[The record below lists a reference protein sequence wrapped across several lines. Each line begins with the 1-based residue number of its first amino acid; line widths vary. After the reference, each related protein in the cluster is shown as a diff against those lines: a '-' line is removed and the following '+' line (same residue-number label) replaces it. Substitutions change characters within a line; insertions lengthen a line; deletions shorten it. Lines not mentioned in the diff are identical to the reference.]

1 MSLYV
6 QASDYVGISFW
17 IVSVA
22 MFAATVF
29 FLYEGMNVKSS
40 WRVSLLVVGL
50 VTLIATVHYYY
61 MRELWVNTGESPIV
75 YRYIDWLLTVPLQM
89 IEFYLILIAAGL
101 AVSPSVF
108 WRLLFGTL
116 VMLLGGYAGENGW
129 ISAPMGFVIGMAGWV
144 FIVFEIFKG
153 ESSVVATKNDSI
165 KYAFRTMGL
174 IVVVGWSIYPIGY
187 IFGLLTPMIGLG
199 TVNINFLN
207 ITYNLAD
214 LKNKILF
221 GLIKWNA
228 AIKDTA
234 ASKASK

>member
-1 MSLYV
+1 
-6 QASDYVGISFW
+6 
-17 IVSVA
+17 
-22 MFAATVF
+22 
-29 FLYEGMNVKSS
+29 
-40 WRVSLLVVGL
+40 
-50 VTLIATVHYYY
+50 
-61 MRELWVNTGESPIV
+61 
-75 YRYIDWLLTVPLQM
+75 M

-174 IVVVGWSIYPIGY
+174 IVVIGWSIYPIGY

-199 TVNINFLN
+199 TININFLN

-214 LKNKILF
+214 FVNKILF
-221 GLIKWNA
+221 GLIIWNA
-228 AIKDTA
+228 AIKDTK
-234 ASKASK
+234 STQQ

>member
-1 MSLYV
+1 MTFLE
-6 QASDYVGISFW
+6 ATDYVGISFW

-29 FLYEGMNVKSS
+29 FLYEGMQ
-40 WRVSLLVVGL
+40 
-50 VTLIATVHYYY
+50 VTLIATIHYYY
-61 MRELWVNTGESPIV
+61 MRDLWVNTGESPIV

-101 AVSPSVF
+101 AVSSSVF
-108 WRLLFGTL
+108 WRLLIGTL

-129 ISAPMGFVIGMAGWV
+129 ISPTLGFVIGMAGWI
-144 FIVFEIFKG
+144 FIVFEIFRG
-153 ESSVVATKNDSI
+153 ESNAVATKNESV
-165 KYAFRTMGL
+165 KYAFRAMGL
-174 IVVVGWSIYPIGY
+174 IVVIGWSIYPIGY

-199 TVNINFLN
+199 TANLNFLN

-214 LKNKILF
+214 FVNKILF
-221 GLIKWNA
+221 GLIIWNA

>member
-40 WRVSLLVVGL
+40 WRVSLLVVRL
-50 VTLIATVHYYY
+50 VTLIATIHYYY

-174 IVVVGWSIYPIGY
+174 IVVIGWSIYPIGY

-199 TVNINFLN
+199 TININFLN

-214 LKNKILF
+214 FINKILF
-221 GLIKWNA
+221 GLIIWNA
-228 AIKDTA
+228 AIKDTK
-234 ASKASK
+234 SSQH

>member
-1 MSLYV
+1 MTFLE
-6 QASDYVGISFW
+6 ATDYVGISFW

-29 FLYEGMNVKSS
+29 FLYEGMHVKST
-40 WRVSLLVVGL
+40 WRVSMLVVGL
-50 VTLIATVHYYY
+50 VTLIATIHYYY
-61 MRELWVNTGESPIV
+61 MRDLWVNTGESPIV

-101 AVSPSVF
+101 AVSSGVF
-108 WRLLFGTL
+108 WRLLIGTL

-129 ISAPMGFVIGMAGWV
+129 ISPTLGFVIGMAGWI
-144 FIVFEIFKG
+144 FIVFEIFRG
-153 ESSVVATKNDSI
+153 ESSVVATKNESI
-165 KYAFRTMGL
+165 KYAFRSMGL
-174 IVVVGWSIYPIGY
+174 IVVIGWSIYPIGY

-199 TVNINFLN
+199 TANLNFLN

-214 LKNKILF
+214 FVNKILF
-221 GLIKWNA
+221 GLIIWNA

-234 ASKASK
+234 ASKTK

>member
-101 AVSPSVF
+101 AVSPSV
-108 WRLLFGTL
+108 L
-116 VMLLGGYAGENGW
+116 
-129 ISAPMGFVIGMAGWV
+129 S
-144 FIVFEIFKG
+144 
-153 ESSVVATKNDSI
+153 
-165 KYAFRTMGL
+165 L
-174 IVVVGWSIYPIGY
+174 IHI
-187 IFGLLTPMIGLG
+187 
-199 TVNINFLN
+199 
-207 ITYNLAD
+207 
-214 LKNKILF
+214 
-221 GLIKWNA
+221 
-228 AIKDTA
+228 
-234 ASKASK
+234 

>member
-61 MRELWVNTGESPIV
+61 MRELWVNTGKSPIV

-187 IFGLLTPMIGLG
+187 IFGLLTPIIGLG
-199 TVNINFLN
+199 TININFLN

-214 LKNKILF
+214 FVNKILF
-221 GLIKWNA
+221 GLIIWNA
-228 AIKDTA
+228 AIKDTK
-234 ASKASK
+234 SSQH

>member
-1 MSLYV
+1 MTFLE
-6 QASDYVGISFW
+6 ATDYVGISFW

-29 FLYEGMNVKSS
+29 FLYEGMHVKST
-40 WRVSLLVVGL
+40 WRVSMLVVGL
-50 VTLIATVHYYY
+50 VTLIATIHYYY
-61 MRELWVNTGESPIV
+61 MRDLWVNTGESPIV

-101 AVSPSVF
+101 AVSSGVF
-108 WRLLFGTL
+108 WRLLIGTL

-129 ISAPMGFVIGMAGWV
+129 ISPTLGFVIGMAGWI
-144 FIVFEIFKG
+144 FIVFEIFRG
-153 ESSVVATKNDSI
+153 ESSAVATKNESI
-165 KYAFRTMGL
+165 KYAFRSMGL
-174 IVVVGWSIYPIGY
+174 IVVIGWSIYPIGY

-199 TVNINFLN
+199 TANLNFLN

-214 LKNKILF
+214 FVNKILF
-221 GLIKWNA
+221 GLIIWNA